1 MATDAFP
8 RIDYTRVLETLGW
21 QPAHL
26 VVAER
31 FCDRL
36 LGMTVRP
43 PVTAGGMPLAMAFPR
58 CASVHTCFMRY
69 PLDVAFIDRGGD
81 ILRVCESVVPWRLL
95 SCAGAFAALER
106 ASLISPSKMRTP
118 LGISIGASAAVCPVR
133 AAQRARD
140 ASSGCSREKIE
151 NAP

>member
-8 RIDYTRVLETLGW
+8 RIDYARVLEPLGW

-43 PVTAGGMPLAMAFPR
+43 PVTAGGLPLAMAFPR

-95 SCAGAFAALER
+95 SCAGAFATLER
-106 ASLISPSKMRTP
+106 AALISTGSARTF
-118 LGISIGASAAVCPVR
+118 GVVRSGASASPGAVP
-133 AAQRARD
+133 
-140 ASSGCSREKIE
+140 
-151 NAP
+151 

>member
-1 MATDAFP
+1 MASDASP
-8 RIDYTRVLETLGW
+8 HIDYACVLETLGW

-36 LGMTVRP
+36 LGMTVRQ
-43 PVTAGGMPLAMAFPR
+43 PVTADGLPLAMAFPR

-69 PLDVAFIDRGGD
+69 PLDVVFIDRGGD

-106 ASLISPSKMRTP
+106 ASLISPSNARA
-118 LGISIGASAAVCPVR
+118 LHVSYGGADV
-133 AAQRARD
+133 
-140 ASSGCSREKIE
+140 SSGVI
-151 NAP
+151 P

>member
-1 MATDAFP
+1 MATDEFP

-43 PVTAGGMPLAMAFPR
+43 PVTAGGLPLAMAFPR

-69 PLDVAFIDRGGD
+69 PLDVVFIDRGGD

-106 ASLISPSKMRTP
+106 ASLISPSNARA
-118 LGISIGASAAVCPVR
+118 LHVSYGGADV
-133 AAQRARD
+133 
-140 ASSGCSREKIE
+140 SSGVI
-151 NAP
+151 P

>member
-1 MATDAFP
+1 MATDEFP
-8 RIDYTRVLETLGW
+8 RIDYARVLETLGW

-43 PVTAGGMPLAMAFPR
+43 PVTAGGLPLAMAFPR

-69 PLDVAFIDRGGD
+69 PLDVVFIHRGGD

-106 ASLISPSKMRTP
+106 ASLISPSNARA
-118 LGISIGASAAVCPVR
+118 LHVSYGGADV
-133 AAQRARD
+133 
-140 ASSGCSREKIE
+140 SSGVI
-151 NAP
+151 P

>member
-1 MATDAFP
+1 MATDEFP

-21 QPAHL
+21 RPAHL

-43 PVTAGGMPLAMAFPR
+43 PVTAGGLPLAMAFPR

-69 PLDVAFIDRGGD
+69 PLDVVFIDRGGD

-106 ASLISPSKMRTP
+106 ASLISPSNARA
-118 LGISIGASAAVCPVR
+118 LHVSYGGADV
-133 AAQRARD
+133 
-140 ASSGCSREKIE
+140 SSGVI
-151 NAP
+151 P

>member
-1 MATDAFP
+1 MATDEFP

-43 PVTAGGMPLAMAFPR
+43 PVTAGGLPLAMAFPR

-69 PLDVAFIDRGGD
+69 PLDVVFIDRRGD

-106 ASLISPSKMRTP
+106 ASLISPSNARA
-118 LGISIGASAAVCPVR
+118 LHVSYGGADV
-133 AAQRARD
+133 
-140 ASSGCSREKIE
+140 SSGVI
-151 NAP
+151 P

>member
-1 MATDAFP
+1 MASDASP
-8 RIDYTRVLETLGW
+8 HIDYACVLETLGW

-69 PLDVAFIDRGGD
+69 PLDIAFIDRGGD
-81 ILRVCESVVPWRLL
+81 ILRVCESVAPWRFL
-95 SCAGAFAALER
+95 SCAGAFATLER
-106 ASLISPSKMRTP
+106 AALISTGSARTF
-118 LGISIGASAAVCPVR
+118 GVVRSGASAAVRPVR
-133 AAQRARD
+133 AAQRAYD
-140 ASSGCSREKIE
+140 AGPGRAREKIE